1 VRAFNA
7 IAAPQMGAAYQEPGR
22 VGMPIASDDAQAVEI
37 ASRLIRDVGY
47 EPVLIGGLEMG
58 KHLMPG
64 TALAGER
71 SAEEIRKIAA
81 GLN

>member
-1 VRAFNA
+1 
-7 IAAPQMGAAYQEPGR
+7 MGAAYQEPGR
-22 VGMPIASDDAQAVEI
+22 VGMPFASDDAQAVEV

-47 EPVLIGGLEMG
+47 EPVLIGRLEMG